1 MKTLFEQY
9 RPATFEQV
17 IGQEKAIGQLQT
29 IGRRGFGGNAIWFA
43 GQSGTG
49 KTTLAKIVASEVA
62 SEFCTDE
69 LDAGELT
76 PARVKEIELASQTYG
91 MGDRNGKAYIVNES
105 HGLRKDT
112 IRQLLV
118 TLERIPGHV
127 CWIFTTTIDG
137 QLTLLDGIDS
147 SPLLS
152 RCLPIT
158 LARRGLAEPFAARC
172 REIAIAEGLASES
185 TPLKS
190 FVELAKQS
198 RNNFREM
205 LQAIAAGNLA
215 T

>member
-1 MKTLFEQY
+1 MTALFEQY
-9 RPATFEQV
+9 RPATFDQV
-17 IGQEKAIGQLQT
+17 IGQDKAINQLQT
-29 IGRRGFGGNAIWFA
+29 IGRRGYGGNALWIA

-62 SEFCTDE
+62 SDFCTDE

-91 MGDRNGKAYIVNES
+91 LGERNGKAFIVNES

-152 RCLPIT
+152 RCLPIN
-158 LARRGLAEPFAARC
+158 LARRGLAEAFATRC
-172 REIAIAEGLASES
+172 REIAIAEGLACDT
-185 TPLKS
+185 TPLKA
-190 FVELAKQS
+190 FVDLAKQS
-198 RNNFREM
+198 RNNMREM
-205 LQAIAAGNLA
+205 LQAVAAGQLA
-215 T
+215 S